1 MRLAT
6 LVFFSFSFFV
16 SRSQTVFP
24 KGYFRYPLDIT
35 PKLNANFGEMRPNHF
50 HMGLDLST
58 ERRENLPIYAAA
70 DGYIARVKIEPGGFG
85 NAIYIN
91 HPNGFTTLYA
101 HMNDFMPQL
110 QAFVKQIQYNS
121 ESWDTDTAFTPEQF
135 PVKRGQFIG
144 YSGNTGGSQG
154 PHVHFEIR
162 ESNTEKCV
170 NPLLFGFNIPDNVPP
185 DLRLLAVYDRN
196 QSIYEQYPQ
205 QFSLKKAAGF
215 FQPAGVITVY
225 SDKVFFALQAT
236 DRMSGVPNANGIYSV
251 TVFDNEVE
259 AGGFAIEK
267 VGYDETRYL
276 NAHIDYRIKTAGG
289 PYLQQ
294 TFPLPGDRL
303 GIYFVD
309 EHAVQLTDT
318 LLHNFRLEV
327 RDAYGNL
334 SEAKFRIRRSSASRS
349 VPIKTGQLMKA
360 NELNVFENEQVQL
373 VIPERG
379 LYDSIYFK
387 YGVSAATAQL
397 AYSAT
402 QQLHHPA
409 TPNQEYFTLR
419 LKADKSIPYHLRDR
433 LIILRQF
440 GSSQS
445 VAKAHWELGWYRAKF
460 RDFGNFQLVADDLPP
475 VIATPGLAE
484 GANLSKATRIVV
496 NVSDNYNLINSFRA
510 ELNGKWLM
518 FSQRGNAFTYK
529 FDENCTPGVHEL
541 KLSVRD
547 EAGNLS
553 EKIIHFTR

>member
-6 LVFFSFSFFV
+6 LLFFSFSFFV
-16 SRSQTVFP
+16 SRSQTVYP
-24 KGYFRYPLDIT
+24 KGYFRYPLDIA

-58 ERRENLPIYAAA
+58 ERRENLPIYSAA
-70 DGYIARVKIEPGGFG
+70 DGYIARIKIEPGGFG

-101 HMNDFMPQL
+101 HMNDFMPEL
-110 QAFVKQIQYNS
+110 QAFLKQIQYAR
-121 ESWDTDTAFTPEQF
+121 ESWDTDTTFISTRF
-135 PVKRGQFIG
+135 PVKKGQFIG

-162 ESNTEKCV
+162 ETNNEKCV
-170 NPLLFGFNIPDNVPP
+170 NPLLFGFNIPDNVAP

-205 QFSLKKAAGF
+205 QFSLKKVAGF
-215 FQPAGVITVY
+215 YQPSGVITVS
-225 SDKVFFALQAT
+225 SDRFFIALQAT
-236 DRMSGVPNANGIYSV
+236 DRMSGVPNANGIYSIK
-251 TVFDNEVE
+251 VFENEVE
-259 AGGFAIEK
+259 RGGFAIEK
-267 VGYDETRYL
+267 VGYEETRYL

-294 TFPLPGDRL
+294 TFPLPGDKL
-303 GIYFVD
+303 GIYYND
-309 EHAVQLTDT
+309 QHEILLTDT
-318 LLHNFRLEV
+318 LVHQFRLEV

-334 SEAKFRIRRSSASRS
+334 SEAMFRIKRSSIPKN
-349 VPIKTGQLMKA
+349 VLPKTGQLMKA
-360 NELNVFENEQVQL
+360 NEMNIFENDQVQL
-373 VIPERG
+373 VIPEKG
-379 LYDSIYFK
+379 LYDSIYFR
-387 YGVSAATAQL
+387 YGTSPSTAQL
-397 AYSAT
+397 AYSVT
-402 QQLHHPA
+402 QQLHQPS

-419 LKADKSIPYHLRDR
+419 LKADKSIPYHLRDK
-433 LIILRQF
+433 LIVLRQY

-445 VAKAHWELGWYRAKF
+445 VAKAFWELGWYRSKF

-475 VIATPGLAE
+475 LITTPGLVE

-496 NVSDNYNLINSFRA
+496 GVKDNYNMINSFRA
-510 ELNGKWLM
+510 ELDGKWLM
-518 FSQRGNAFTYK
+518 FSQRGNTFTYK
-529 FDENCTPGVHEL
+529 FDEYCGSGSHEL
-541 KLSVRD
+541 KISVRD